1 MTQAIRDAAQA
12 LLDSNDRGEGCAR
25 RDLEGALRVALA
37 APEPAD
43 DERVA
48 GDAGMPVVAHLS
60 SDGCKFV
67 FDTTIQARGG
77 LSIWPEYTQPLVRQ
91 RDHLAAVVALQARI
105 KALEAENF
113 ALAAGQCIV
122 SGGLCGDEG
131 GSQYC
136 SLRHDADIEKASR
149 SMFVARL
156 EMCSRNGDTQLTVQS
171 ILALL
176 NDCDML
182 ANRATRNAPPSL

>member
-1 MTQAIRDAAQA
+1 MTIPQRLRDIADRVHEHGLTMSYRM
-12 LLDSNDRGEGCAR
+12 LLDIAAE
-25 RDLEGALRVALA
+25 LEAPA
-37 APEPAD
+37 AD
-43 DERVA
+43 VV
-48 GDAGMPVVAHLS
+48 PVVAWEVRDS
-60 SDGCKFV
+60 AGFVCIEYDASAADAAEKDGWGTV
-67 FDTTIQARGG
+67 
-77 LSIWPEYTQPLVRQ
+77 PLVRQ
-91 RDHLAAVVALQARI
+91 RDHLATVAALQARI
-105 KALEAENF
+105 KDLEAENF

-122 SGGLCGDEG
+122 HGGLCGDEG